1 MAQMGPLPSAPAR
14 FSPWPDGMSK
24 LPNAKIGVTNAVRL
38 QATPLHL
45 TSSSY
50 NAL

>member
-1 MAQMGPLPSAPAR
+1 MAHMGLLPGAPAR
-14 FSPWPDGMSK
+14 FSPWLDNMSK
-24 LPNAKIGVTNAVRL
+24 LPNDKTGVTNAVRP

-45 TSSSY
+45 TNSSS